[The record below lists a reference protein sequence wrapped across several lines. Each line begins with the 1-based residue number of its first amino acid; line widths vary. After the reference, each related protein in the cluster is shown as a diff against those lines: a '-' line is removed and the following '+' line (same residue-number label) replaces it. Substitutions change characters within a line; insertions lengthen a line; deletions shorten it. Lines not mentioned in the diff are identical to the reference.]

1 MKDKI
6 SDYILKYSEHKNSEL
21 KYDFMPNVLE
31 IIERPAHKAGKI
43 IIYLVFSLLIVTII
57 WSCIAKTDVVVTAK
71 GQLIPEGNIVTVKSY
86 LSGNIK
92 NIYVNNGQS
101 VKKGDILIELDA
113 GTETDITYIKEQI
126 SVVEAEIDVYSKLI
140 GGTDVSQIS
149 LKNYTED
156 CKSNIEIIIEKE
168 NSYSLSKKSLELSQ
182 KSAKLEYDNAVA
194 TKESYKNNSELF
206 KAQEQIVQQKKLQL
220 ENAELKIQNLDIE
233 HKQEIN
239 NIYSEKKS
247 ELSNLNTQMKQYQK
261 SEKYTHITATVDGY
275 ISNLAVNSIGDI
287 VNSYQELMSI
297 IPSDVP
303 LQMEC
308 YIQNK
313 DIADINIGDEVQI
326 KLDAYSYSD
335 YGTVSG
341 KIIYISPNSD
351 IVDNIGNVYRVISEI
366 ENYNENI
373 KIIPGLSGS
382 LEIKT
387 GQRSIMSYFLEPIL
401 NGFNGSLK
409 EK

>member
-1 MKDKI
+1 MVDNRAG
-6 SDYILKYSEHKNSEL
+6 LEKNSE
-21 KYDFMPNVLE
+21 
-31 IIERPAHKAGKI
+31 I
-43 IIYLVFSLLIVTII
+43 IIQDKIYKIENEIGRGANCIVYN
-57 WSCIAKTDVVVTAK
+57 AKYRD
-71 GQLIPEGNIVTVKSY
+71 
-86 LSGNIK
+86 
-92 NIYVNNGQS
+92 
-101 VKKGDILIELDA
+101 
-113 GTETDITYIKEQI
+113 
-126 SVVEAEIDVYSKLI
+126 
-140 GGTDVSQIS
+140 
-149 LKNYTED
+149 
-156 CKSNIEIIIEKE
+156 
-168 NSYSLSKKSLELSQ
+168 
-182 KSAKLEYDNAVA
+182 
-194 TKESYKNNSELF
+194 
-206 KAQEQIVQQKKLQL
+206 
-220 ENAELKIQNLDIE
+220 NLDIE

-247 ELSNLNTQMKQYQK
+247 ELSNLNTKLKQYQK
-261 SEKYTHITATVDGY
+261 SEKYTHITAPADGY

-297 IPSDVP
+297 VPNDVP

-313 DIADINIGDEVQI
+313 DIADINIGDTVQI

-351 IVDNIGNVYRVISEI
+351 VVDNIGNVYRVITDI
-366 ENYNENI
+366 ENDNKNI
-373 KIIPGLSGS
+373 KIISGLSGN

-387 GQRSIMSYFLEPIL
+387 GQRSIISYFLEPIL